1 MLNLNEWYEQGMSIE
16 TYIQSMQS
24 HKENLQHIYERFA
37 INESADLE
45 MMADRGLR
53 TIVITEDWCGDAMV
67 NMPILMK
74 IGESTNMKLSILQRD
89 QNLELMDQYLTNGK
103 SRSIPIFIF
112 LDEQGNEFCKWGP
125 RAEPVQRRVDELMA
139 QLPDKESPTF
149 NDERKKAIQQL
160 TAMYRENEQVWD
172 EVFSSIMETLKK
184 A

>member
-103 SRSIPIFIF
+103 SSPSLSLSF
-112 LDEQGNEFCKWGP
+112 LMNKAMSFASGDQ
-125 RAEPVQRRVDELMA
+125 
-139 QLPDKESPTF
+139 
-149 NDERKKAIQQL
+149 ER
-160 TAMYRENEQVWD
+160 NP
-172 EVFSSIMETLKK
+172 FSGE
-184 A
+184 